1 MNKTIIALTAALLLV
16 PLATLH
22 TVGMLDIADTPYP
35 ELIRAVRKV
44 GGEMYEVRHYDNDHA
59 KRGSLR

>member
-35 ELIRAVRKV
+35 EPILAVARSAERCMK
-44 GGEMYEVRHYDNDHA
+44 
-59 KRGSLR
+59 